1 MLDCGDFFKL
11 NYEDNKKNFV
21 MIKKGGYVDIHIK
34 SESFEGKN
42 IQRLLSSLHFVIST
56 YKKACRQIHITLDK
70 FVPRDKLTYILVEC
84 IIYALTTVYNYEVIL
99 FLKGSRTTIQT
110 KGYST
115 SLLREYRRK
124 NLSTDDFKKSFTH
137 VQEGAH
143 FRRVITAEDSGGEK
157 IGMIMGELKTFFKVF
172 DIQKE
177 YVEQIAVVVTE
188 LVDNCGDHTNA
199 DCLVDIDVTEPI
211 YQLKNSND
219 NSYYYGINIVVL
231 NFSDKLLGTD
241 MADKIE
247 NRLFAENARYDA
259 VYEAYHNHMK
269 FFSPDYVEEDFF
281 NIVSFQDKISGR
293 KNETNSG
300 GTGLTQLINSLE
312 KNADNHSCY
321 VLSGKRGIRFYPQYL
336 EYNSDKWIGFN
347 KSNDFLH
354 DRPSKNVIV
363 ESDTYFPGTAYN
375 FTLIMKKGENN
386 GK

>member
-99 FLKGSRTTIQT
+99 SLKGSRTTIQT

-231 NFSDKLLGTD
+231 NFSDKLLGPD

-281 NIVSFQDKISGR
+281 NIVSFRDKISGR

-300 GTGLTQLINSLE
+300 EQ
-312 KNADNHSCY
+312 
-321 VLSGKRGIRFYPQYL
+321 VL
-336 EYNSDKWIGFN
+336 
-347 KSNDFLH
+347 
-354 DRPSKNVIV
+354 PS
-363 ESDTYFPGTAYN
+363 
-375 FTLIMKKGENN
+375 
-386 GK
+386 

>member
-1 MLDCGDFFKL
+1 MLNCGDFFKL

-99 FLKGSRTTIQT
+99 SLKGSRTTVQT

-211 YQLKNSND
+211 YQL
-219 NSYYYGINIVVL
+219 
-231 NFSDKLLGTD
+231 
-241 MADKIE
+241 
-247 NRLFAENARYDA
+247 
-259 VYEAYHNHMK
+259 
-269 FFSPDYVEEDFF
+269 
-281 NIVSFQDKISGR
+281 
-293 KNETNSG
+293 
-300 GTGLTQLINSLE
+300 INSLE

-375 FTLIMKKGENN
+375 FTLIMKKGEND

>member
-1 MLDCGDFFKL
+1 MLNCGDFFKL

-99 FLKGSRTTIQT
+99 SLKGSRTTIQT

-143 FRRVITAEDSGGEK
+143 FRRVITAEDSG
-157 IGMIMGELKTFFKVF
+157 
-172 DIQKE
+172 
-177 YVEQIAVVVTE
+177 
-188 LVDNCGDHTNA
+188 GDHTNA

-375 FTLIMKKGENN
+375 FTLIMKKGEND